1 MVVTVKNFLFQC
13 QQAMK
18 GRTEEV
24 RKERK
29 TQQKRKP
36 NRRKTK
42 KYKLD
47 KENQKTKKQCTE
59 LSSGLL
65 RLLPWALSQGIGIGI
80 RVRVGNHILP
90 TFLNGADL
98 APINIQYIYIYKSRD
113 VTCESMRFCQ
123 VTYYMI
129 FFFSFELPPHLNL
142 AFISNY

>member
-65 RLLPWALSQGIGIGI
+65 RLLPWALSQGIGI

-98 APINIQYIYIYKSRD
+98 APINIQYIYIYIKAETSRVRVWD
-113 VTCESMRFCQ
+113 SAKWRIVW
-123 VTYYMI
+123 Y
-129 FFFSFELPPHLNL
+129 FFSFELPSHLNL